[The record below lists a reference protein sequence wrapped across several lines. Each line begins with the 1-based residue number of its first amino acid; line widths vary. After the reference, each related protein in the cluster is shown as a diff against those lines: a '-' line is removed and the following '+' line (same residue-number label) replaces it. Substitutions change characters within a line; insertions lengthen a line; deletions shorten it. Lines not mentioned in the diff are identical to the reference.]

1 MSASLVGSEMCI
13 RDRRHSE
20 AHRDTLRRTEIRTL
34 RPAEIRTR
42 RHAETHCGCLL
53 YTSDAADDM

>member
-13 RDRRHSE
+13 RDR
-20 AHRDTLRRTEIRTL
+20 AHMPARRAAPLLPGMHLARRRWIQPFT
-34 RPAEIRTR
+34 PAV
-42 RHAETHCGCLL
+42 HCGCLL

>member
-13 RDRRHSE
+13 RDRVNNTRTTGEQHL
-20 AHRDTLRRTEIRTL
+20 ARRKPPKGQRKPRNFEMQGL
-34 RPAEIRTR
+34 
-42 RHAETHCGCLL
+42 GCLL